1 MPIDRKKVGGGRHIQ
16 WLHKGEGKWQASIV
30 PLRKGAA
37 RLSVSMG
44 GGTDRIIGFIEG
56 RGRGQEY

>member
-1 MPIDRKKVGGGRHIQ
+1 MAGKHSAFKE
-16 WLHKGEGKWQASIV
+16 GE
-30 PLRKGAA
+30 GAA